1 MGKSDDSSCK
11 SVNQMQKYRWIVFD
25 ADGTLFDYEHAELS
39 ALTRTF
45 EHYGVRFDPEV
56 HRLFTTINGRLWD
69 EFELGMVSSQRL
81 RVQRFEELIDA
92 LEVDVCPSS
101 FSRDYLLNLGAD
113 STLLPGAIEVV
124 ERLSEDCGLVLATN
138 GIAEV
143 QNSRF
148 SASSIKPY
156 FTSLVI
162 SDEINVAKPDP
173 GFFSEVFRRIGNP
186 ERAEA
191 LMVGDGLSSD
201 IAGGVGFG
209 IDTVWFNPSGK
220 PNDASVVPTYE
231 VSALSE
237 ILDLVREVR

>member
-1 MGKSDDSSCK
+1 MH
-11 SVNQMQKYRWIVFD
+11 QYRWIVFD
-25 ADGTLFDYEHAELS
+25 ADGTLFDYECAELS

-45 EHYGVRFDPEV
+45 EHYGVRFDSDI
-56 HRLFTTINGRLWD
+56 HRLFRTINGRLWE
-69 EFELGMVSSQRL
+69 EFELGKVSSQRL
-81 RVQRFEELIDA
+81 RVQRFEELIDT
-92 LEVDVCPSS
+92 LEIDLCPSS

-148 SASSIKPY
+148 SASRIKPY
-156 FTSLVI
+156 FTALVI

-173 GFFSEVFRRIGNP
+173 EFFSEVFRRIGTP
-186 ERAEA
+186 ERAEV
-191 LMVGDGLSSD
+191 LMVGDSLSSD
-201 IAGGVGFG
+201 IAGGVRFG

-220 PNDASVVPTYE
+220 PNDSSIVPTHE
-231 VSALSE
+231 VSDLAE
-237 ILDLVREVR
+237 ILDIVRKPR

>member
-1 MGKSDDSSCK
+1 
-11 SVNQMQKYRWIVFD
+11 MQKYRWIVFD
-25 ADGTLFDYEHAELS
+25 ADGTLFDYDCAELS

-45 EHYGVRFDPEV
+45 EHYGVEFDSAV
-56 HRLFTTINGRLWD
+56 HRMFTDINGRLWA
-69 EFELGMVSSQRL
+69 EFEQGRVSSQRL
-81 RVQRFEELIDA
+81 RVQRFEELMEA
-92 LEVDVCPSS
+92 LDLGVCPTD

-138 GIAEV
+138 GIAGV

-156 FTSLVI
+156 FKSLVI
-162 SDEINVAKPDP
+162 SDEIHVAKPDP

-186 ERAEA
+186 ERAEV

-209 IDTVWFNPSGK
+209 VDTVWFNPSGK
-220 PNDASVVPTYE
+220 PNDSSIVPTYE
-231 VSALSE
+231 ISNLAE
-237 ILDLVREVR
+237 IFEIVHIFD

>member
-1 MGKSDDSSCK
+1 M
-11 SVNQMQKYRWIVFD
+11 NRYRWIVFD
-25 ADGTLFDYEHAELS
+25 ADGTLFDYDHAELS

-45 EHYGVRFDPEV
+45 ELYGVDFDSEV
-56 HRLFTTINGRLWD
+56 HRLFKEFNARLWE
-69 EFELGMVSSQRL
+69 EFEQGRVTSQRL
-81 RVQRFEELIDA
+81 RVQRFEHLMDA
-92 LEVDVCPSS
+92 LERDVCPTD

-113 STLLPGAIEVV
+113 STLFPGTLEIV
-124 ERLSEDCGLVLATN
+124 ERLSDDCGLVLATN

-148 SASSIKPY
+148 SASSLPPY
-156 FTSLVI
+156 FSSLVI

-173 GFFSEVFRRIGNP
+173 AFFSEVFRRIGNP
-186 ERAEA
+186 EKTEV

-209 IDTVWFNPSGK
+209 IDSAWFNPSGK
-220 PNDASVVPTYE
+220 PNNSSVVPTYE

-237 ILDLVREVR
+237 VLGLVREVR